1 MDPMAYRVK
10 LIELAYQMA
19 MGSGG
24 SEADILRRFRTIY
37 RHMAATVDGAM
48 AEAGFGPF
56 GPMGPGFPGMQAP
69 DTGKLLDSTEKD
81 IDSL

>member
-1 MDPMAYRVK
+1 MDPIGYRVK

-19 MGSGG
+19 MKSGG

-48 AEAGFGPF
+48 ADVGFGPF
-56 GPMGPGFPGMQAP
+56 GAMGPGYPGMQAP
-69 DTGKLLDSTEKD
+69 DTGKLLESTEKD